1 MAKYNEIMS
10 RVSVTPEMRERVLSN
25 VAEHRKLKQKS
36 SAGNVKNNRRWMRW
50 FPAVAA
56 ACFLLVVG
64 LQIYHINQPTDEPI
78 DEASEGITEY
88 ASLTELEEAVG
99 FDMPELEALPFET
112 AETLYTNA
120 FGIARIDYHGSSEE
134 CITISKSKN
143 DGTDVSGDYNEY
155 SSVIEETVD
164 GITVTLKG
172 NEESYNL
179 AIWTDGE
186 YAYAISANPGI
197 SYEIIMK
204 MIQVI
209 ITNTE

>member
-10 RVSVTPEMRERVLSN
+10 KVSVTPEMRERVLSN
-25 VAEHRKLKQKS
+25 VAKHRQLKQKS
-36 SAGNVKNNRRWMRW
+36 SAGNVKNNRGWMRW
-50 FPAVAA
+50 VPALAA

-64 LQIYHINQPTDEPI
+64 LQIYHINQSTDEPI
-78 DEASEGITEY
+78 YVASDGITEY

-99 FDMPELEALPFET
+99 FDMPELEALPFEKT
-112 AETLYTNA
+112 ETRYTDA
-120 FGIARIDYHGSSEE
+120 FGIARIDYYGSSEE
-134 CITISKSKN
+134 RITISKGKD

-155 SSVIEETVD
+155 ASVIEEPVD

-179 AIWTDGE
+179 AICTDGE
-186 YAYAISANPGI
+186 YAYAISANLGI
-197 SYEIIMK
+197 SYEILMK